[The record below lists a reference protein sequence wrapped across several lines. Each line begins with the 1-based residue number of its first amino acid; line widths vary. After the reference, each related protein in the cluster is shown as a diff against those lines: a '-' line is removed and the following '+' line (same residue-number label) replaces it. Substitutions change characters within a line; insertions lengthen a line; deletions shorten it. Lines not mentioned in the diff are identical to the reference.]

1 MDNYYLLKY
10 YLNLIVKNDNSNIK
24 NNDLENY
31 IKKIV
36 DNIILDSK
44 IITYNNL
51 IDDTYIVIKEEK
63 KETKEKPNSIIIN
76 FKNIDDRINYSFI
89 ILINLKLLVIIKI

>member
-63 KETKEKPNSIIIN
+63 KETKEKPNSIII
-76 FKNIDDRINYSFI
+76 
-89 ILINLKLLVIIKI
+89 INLIIKILLNIFF